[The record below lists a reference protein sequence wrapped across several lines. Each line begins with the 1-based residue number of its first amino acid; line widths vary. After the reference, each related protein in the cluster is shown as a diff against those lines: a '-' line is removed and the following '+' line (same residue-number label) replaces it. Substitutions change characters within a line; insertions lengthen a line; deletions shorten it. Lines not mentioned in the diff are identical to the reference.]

1 MREAKSNTGSMST
14 KSRVTSLI
22 DQSSRQYLENK
33 IVNYIEHHSVD
44 FSQRRLRDNVLIKLL
59 DENAFIAEEDSA
71 ISELDEGDEG
81 EELDDVPAL
90 INY

>member
-1 MREAKSNTGSMST
+1 MREAKSNTGMST

-71 ISELDEGDEG
+71 ISELDEG
-81 EELDDVPAL
+81 EELLDDVPAL

>member
-1 MREAKSNTGSMST
+1 MREAKSNTGMST